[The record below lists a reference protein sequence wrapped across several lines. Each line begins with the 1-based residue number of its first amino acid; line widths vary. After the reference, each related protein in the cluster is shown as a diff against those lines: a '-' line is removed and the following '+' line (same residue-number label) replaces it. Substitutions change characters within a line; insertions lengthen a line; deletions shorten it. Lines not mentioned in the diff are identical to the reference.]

1 MDNPNKSPRKIV
13 VIGAGISGLSC
24 AYRIN
29 QLAEKAGLKIEIS
42 VLEASPRAGGK
53 IITDRSGGILTEGGP
68 DSFLTL
74 KPEAENLV
82 KELGLEKD
90 LIPANQKLSR
100 VWINDKNKLYPLPKG
115 TGLIPSKIIPF
126 LFSNLLSFSGRLR
139 VIAEPWVSPK
149 LGDEDESLASFI
161 SRRMG
166 PEFLQ
171 KIADPILSGIYAA
184 PSEQISLLS
193 TFPHLREMEKRGG
206 IFQSLSKSKPGKV
219 VFATLKD
226 GLSSLSN
233 ALAQNLPGKALKR
246 DSPVLS
252 IQREH
257 RGWAVKTPREIFL
270 ADSVILAVPAN
281 SASLL
286 CADFSPEISSALSE
300 IPFTSSVVVNLV
312 YSRKSVKHSLK
323 GYGFVSVQ
331 NGSSLMAAT
340 FSSSKFPHRSN
351 SDKALIR
358 VFFREK
364 SPSGEELIS
373 KNEDEIAK
381 IAHQEL
387 APVLGLR
394 AIPEEFRVY
403 KWMKAHP
410 VYCVGHGLRMKR
422 IESCLK
428 DLPGIFL
435 AGSSYYGIGLP
446 DCIRSGQKAAEESV
460 QFLKNRHNK
469 NPYVLQ
475 SMEASPSCSP
485 TRN

>member
-1 MDNPNKSPRKIV
+1 MDNSNKSPRKIV

-29 QLAEKAGLKIEIS
+29 QLAEKSGLKVEIS

-74 KPEAENLV
+74 KPEAENLAR
-82 KELGLEKD
+82 ELGLEKD
-90 LIPANQKLSR
+90 LIAANQAYSR
-100 VWINDKNKLYPLPKG
+100 VWIYNQKKLYPLPKG

-126 LFSNLLSFSGRLR
+126 LFSNLLSFGGRLR
-139 VIAEPWVSPK
+139 VMAEPWVSPK

-193 TFPHLREMEKRGG
+193 TFPHFREMEKRGG
-206 IFQSLSKSKPGKV
+206 IFQSLARAKPGKV

-233 ALAQNLPGKALKR
+233 ALAQNLPAKALKR

-252 IQREH
+252 IQRDH
-257 RGWAVKTPREIFL
+257 RGWAIKTPHEIFL
-270 ADSVILAVPAN
+270 ADSAVLAVPAN

-286 CADFSPEISSALSE
+286 CADLSPEISSALSE
-300 IPFTSSVVVNLV
+300 IPFTSSVVVNLI
-312 YSRKSVKHSLK
+312 YSRKSVGHSLK

-331 NGSSLMAAT
+331 NGSSSLMAAT

-364 SPSGEELIS
+364 SKSGEELIS
-373 KNEDEIAK
+373 KNEDELAK

-387 APVLGLR
+387 APALGLR
-394 AIPEEFRVY
+394 SNPEEFRVY

-410 VYCVGHGLRMKR
+410 VYGVGHGLRMKR

-446 DCIRSGQKAAEESV
+446 DCIRSGQKAAKQAIEFF
-460 QFLKNRHNK
+460 QNRHNK
-469 NPYVLQ
+469 NPHVLQ
-475 SMEASPSCSP
+475 SMEA
-485 TRN
+485 

>member
-1 MDNPNKSPRKIV
+1 MDNSNKSPRKIV

-29 QLAEKAGLKIEIS
+29 QLAEKSGLKVEIS

-74 KPEAENLV
+74 KPEAENLAR
-82 KELGLEKD
+82 ELGLEKD
-90 LIPANQKLSR
+90 LIAANQAYSR
-100 VWINDKNKLYPLPKG
+100 VWIYNQKKLYPLPKG

-126 LFSNLLSFSGRLR
+126 LFSNLLSFGGRLR
-139 VIAEPWVSPK
+139 VMAEPWVSPK

-193 TFPHLREMEKRGG
+193 TFPHFREMEKRGG
-206 IFQSLSKSKPGKV
+206 IFQSLAKVKPGKV

-233 ALAQNLPGKALKR
+233 ALAQNLPAKALKR

-252 IQREH
+252 IQRDH
-257 RGWAVKTPREIFL
+257 RGWAIKTPHEIFL
-270 ADSVILAVPAN
+270 ADSAILAVPAN

-286 CADFSPEISSALSE
+286 CADFSPEISSILSE
-300 IPFTSSVVVNLV
+300 ISFTSSVVINLI
-312 YSRKSVKHSLK
+312 YARKSVGHSLK

-331 NGSSLMAAT
+331 NDSSSLMAAT
-340 FSSSKFPHRSN
+340 FSSSKFPYRSN

-364 SPSGEELIS
+364 SKSGEELIS
-373 KNEDEIAK
+373 KNEDELAK

-387 APVLGLR
+387 APALGLR
-394 AIPEEFRVY
+394 SNPEEFRVY

-410 VYCVGHGLRMKR
+410 VYGVGHGLRMKR

-446 DCIRSGQKAAEESV
+446 DCIRSGQKAAERAVEFF
-460 QFLKNRHNK
+460 QNRHNK
-469 NPYVLQ
+469 NPHVLQ
-475 SMEASPSCSP
+475 SMEA
-485 TRN
+485 